1 MLPRRVTWWALV
13 APPVAATA
21 RRPPLLHNYPGK
33 LHNYTGKLHNY
44 PGKVEIAQPREHQPV
59 LWITLG
65 ALAPTPP
72 P

>member
-1 MLPRRVTWWALV
+1 MLPRRVTWWALG
-13 APPVAATA
+13 ALPVAATA

-33 LHNYTGKLHNY
+33 LHNY
-44 PGKVEIAQPREHQPV
+44 PGKVEIAQPREHQPA